1 MELLEADFAQLEHV
15 NQVIYNNSTYTG
27 WSCFDTADLID
38 AHNFFGNPSTHQ
50 LTWDNT
56 TSRSNIRYNFFIV
69 SIEKESSTITKYTFE
84 VHNTLWNG
92 RVQINKSRSDE
103 NIPADDVSISKE
115 EDNDNKIIIR
125 VRGDYRNSVRVCFA
139 LSMLEDGRTIT
150 TQAMK
155 IIEDNNTETPVVK
168 KTYTL
173 NMSTLLEFTH
183 QYNEEKTEK
192 GRIYFL
198 DQNKTGVPSAKVE
211 FIPTNRIGI
220 PVKGTNTLQ
229 PHTATTDKQGNFWI
243 KYSKVGYPST
253 YYGMLKCTYQGQ
265 TVVNHIKINKI
276 QKHSIQIDWGNES
289 DYKGVYKSGTK
300 VYTIGFRIR
309 NEYGKYDS
317 SLDAQLEGLAVNITT
332 YGVTGNI
339 IERRTSEIEKTSN
352 GTYSITEAMSYRNY
366 FENTSRIRISI
377 PAQKHFSATISE
389 HLVTH
394 DYLILDNIN
403 NLRTTLNSAAAPN
416 FIIMK
421 PGRYVVPANNPLEI
435 KYATTIVGAKG
446 GNVIFD
452 GQGKGPIFRLKSLP
466 IYHILSFTVNLV
478 GLYFT
483 GGTPAIDYT
492 NGGNLLVNRCIFTG
506 NSNASDN
513 HRGCSIFMP
522 ASDYATGK
530 GSSRW
535 NTKVRGSQFH
545 NNVGNEIQSVG
556 RTNLFNN
563 KFITNLASCLKQPEP
578 KVVNV
583 QAGEVFYRRN
593 LSHIKVTDKLA
604 TNHSYA
610 KALCYVNKKGKFNGA
625 GPSQLKRDNSLPLF
639 GNNLLNQAYTYA
651 IYYYPYEGVRT
662 TIVCSPVKGKER
674 RATGHA
680 SSAKG
685 WVYYD
690 GYRFNRLSQGRG
702 NRKDPFTADEIK
714 LVENQGVYDISKK
727 KFDGGYDPR
736 FDYCGCFYST
746 TTTK

>member
-1 MELLEADFAQLEHV
+1 MELLEADFAQLEHI
-15 NQVIYNNSTYTG
+15 NQVIHNNTTYTG

-38 AHNFFGNPSTHQ
+38 AYNVFGNPTTHQ

-56 TSRSNIRYNFFIV
+56 TSRNNIRYNFFIV

-103 NIPADDVSISKE
+103 NIPADDVSIAKE
-115 EDNDNKIIIR
+115 ADNDNKIIIR

-150 TQAMK
+150 TKAMK
-155 IIEDNNTETPVVK
+155 IIEDTNTETPVVK

-183 QYNEEKTEK
+183 QYNEEKSEK

-198 DQNKTGVPSAKVE
+198 DNNRTAVPGAKVE
-211 FIPTNRIGI
+211 FIPTNQNGI
-220 PVKGTNTLQ
+220 PVEGTNTLQ
-229 PHTATTDKQGNFWI
+229 PYTATTDKDGYYWI

-253 YYGMLKCTYQGQ
+253 YYGMIKCNYQGQ
-265 TVVNHIKINKI
+265 TVINHIKINKI

-289 DYKGVYKSGTK
+289 NYKGVYKSGTK
-300 VYTIGFRIR
+300 AYTIGFRIR

-317 SLDAQLEGLAVNITT
+317 DLDAQLAGLTVNITT
-332 YGVTGNI
+332 YGVTDNVL
-339 IERRTSEIEKTSN
+339 ERKTSEVKKQSN
-352 GTYSITEAMSYRNY
+352 GTYSITETMSYRNY
-366 FENTSRIRISI
+366 FENTSRIRVSI
-377 PAQKHFSATISE
+377 PAQKHFPATMSE

-394 DYLILDNIN
+394 EYLILDNIN
-403 NLRTTLNSAAAPN
+403 NLRSTLNDTTAPN

-452 GQGKGPIFRLKSLP
+452 GQGKGPIFRLKSIP
-466 IYHILSFTVNLV
+466 INHILSFNVNLV
-478 GLYFT
+478 GLYLT

-492 NGGNLLVNRCIFTG
+492 NGGKLLVNKCIFKG
-506 NSNASDN
+506 NSNAGDN

-522 ASDYATGK
+522 ASDYATGQ

-535 NTKVRGSQFH
+535 NTKVHGSQFH

-556 RTNLFNN
+556 HTRLLNN

-583 QAGEVFYRRN
+583 QAGDVLYMRN
-593 LSHIKVTDKLA
+593 LSHIKVTDKLT

-625 GPSQLKRDNSLPLF
+625 GPSQLNRDNSLPLF
-639 GNNLLNQAYTYA
+639 DNGLNNQAYTYA
-651 IYYYPYEGVRT
+651 IYYYPYENVRT

-680 SSAKG
+680 SSIKG

-690 GYRFNRLSQGRG
+690 GYRFNRISQGRG
-702 NRKDPFTADEIK
+702 NRKDPFTADEIG

-727 KFDGGYDPR
+727 KFDSGYDPR
-736 FDYCGCFYST
+736 FNNCECFYQN
-746 TTTK
+746 TKK